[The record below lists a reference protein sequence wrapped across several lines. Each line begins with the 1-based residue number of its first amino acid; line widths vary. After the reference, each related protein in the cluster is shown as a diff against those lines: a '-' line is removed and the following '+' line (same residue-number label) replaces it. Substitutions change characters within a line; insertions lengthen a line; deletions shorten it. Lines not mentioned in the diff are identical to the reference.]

1 MSEKEDILKKKMET
15 KGSLRRPRGHI
26 PGPRTVSRIAAS
38 ILAGCMILM
47 IMTASLPLTWSIPGA
62 GVYAAETAAS
72 AAASD
77 PASDAAPGQMTSGGE
92 YDNAADKA
100 SGNAASAKTDGP
112 AADRDDTDRNDTGS
126 ANTGSD
132 DRKEDQGGA
141 DDAAAAKTD
150 QTAAD
155 PQDPEEKGGSTG
167 KASGETKNGG
177 ESEGSTQ
184 ETAAVEEGAEA
195 AEGAPQNAGGTQGN
209 AESEEK
215 TPGKDSSGS
224 GSGDSSGTGAGRGQ
238 SEEPEKS
245 GGVGRAG
252 SDAAADNKAA
262 DNAAAGS
269 TAQVLELEQVW
280 MTAREFDRA
289 YTSATNGVVPAGG
302 YIPSRATIVSKESE
316 IDYEAL
322 GIGKDVNGHPGH
334 TTPINVRDE
343 NGNTYT
349 GLCVVPDD
357 RGLATWSVLPGV
369 KIVTDAVLLKL
380 YYFTMFDSYGEN
392 LAKNRG
398 FGSSSRK
405 VAYAACHE
413 ALSMRYAEL
422 AGITYDRPNVGDN
435 LRSLINAYRSGVSS
449 KSLPDMTR
457 VHIYISGRTQSNGQ
471 WLQAYVFGF
480 IEEEEPAGI
489 VLQKV
494 SSDPD
499 MRYAYDDYYCLY
511 ETADKKSVTF
521 GVYTDKACTKKAH
534 VYTDKA
540 MTKEISVIP
549 LGMSGKSGLWNSA
562 EFYCKPGTYYLKEL
576 DTPRGY
582 ILHKDPFGPYT
593 VGEGKGL
600 KIKAPNTPVYAHAGI
615 IKKDAETAQAL
626 EGAEYGLYGDLEDA
640 RNEEKPSG
648 VFKTGKD
655 GRSNLLE
662 VLAGKI
668 YYVREISAPA
678 GYKKDTRIYKLNTA
692 QSLTVPVWT
701 EFTDQQEPGKVRVK
715 KSSSDPGA
723 DTGDDQGLYSL
734 AGAVYTLYDAD
745 GEIAG
750 TLETGKD
757 GMSDYLSVPAGS
769 YTLKETE
776 PSPGFALDIETHDV
790 KVTGGGETTVESTEP
805 VRKAKILVRK
815 VSSEEKEEKEPDTLP
830 VSGAVYSLY
839 NSEEDAKEGR
849 SSAGTFVIGKD
860 GTSNKIEVLA
870 GKTYYVKET
879 KTPEGY
885 LPDRKIHSAKVDSL
899 TEIVTVQSQ
908 DQLIFGGV
916 KVCKQDLETKEP
928 AALGGATLQGTI
940 IKIYNDGD
948 FSVYADG
955 KKVLPGAEALTLTT
969 GADGTASTSAHAL
982 SYGTYRAQETTA
994 PEGYTKKG
1002 AKAVSFQVQKNGE
1015 ITDLSA
1021 SGDTSIRDRV
1031 IRGDFSLSKI
1041 NGYTQKRM
1049 AGVTFEVTA
1058 YDRDGKELEKHRFTT
1073 DENGYFESTAAWAAE
1088 HMDKNARQGGSAQQ
1102 AENTNA
1108 AQQTENTD
1116 QAHQAENTNQ
1126 AQQTENTDPAQEE
1139 ENGRL
1144 WFGVGTK
1151 PDDSLGALPFGS
1163 YHIREIEGKNN
1174 RGMKMFSDDFSINE
1188 DGAMLSLGEIRNI
1201 LKPVLE
1207 TELLDENGD
1216 HFADQQGM
1224 VTLTDNVTYDGMDDY
1239 IGKEVTFHG
1248 VIYVKETGKPLQI
1261 DQKIVECAETRKILS
1276 HSGSVQLRFT
1286 FDASKAQGR
1295 TLVCYEYASE
1305 AVSSSG
1311 ESQTGN
1317 PGTEPSE
1324 SIDGNSFHDSTNG
1337 GRDII
1342 RHTDLEDEA
1351 QTVHLVLIETD
1362 AEDQLTGMHIG
1373 QARDGAVTVD
1383 HVTCKGLIP
1392 GQNYLVTGFLV
1403 DKADGKAL
1411 KDADGAEVTAKASF
1425 TAQKSEEIV
1434 DLTFTYDASL
1444 LEGTTV
1450 VAFERL
1456 YLKGDGTPGSPQE
1469 DSPQNPGSDSPE
1481 NPDHD
1486 KPGRPDED
1494 EPDGDTP
1501 IAVHEDPDDED
1512 QSIHYPRIRTNADAA
1527 RGQIRR
1533 QEGSPDGT
1541 SPDEAVLADKTGRMT
1556 KTVTADGKL
1565 VVRDRVTWENLL
1577 PGRTYR
1583 LQGVLMDKNSGE
1595 AFSINGQN
1603 VTARAV
1609 FTPETRDGQTWLYFG
1624 FDAAGLFKDTRSE
1637 EAGDKADA
1645 KAEKEALQ
1653 TLRLVAFEEL
1663 YISSEE
1669 KAGEEKSGEASTQDD
1684 SEVKPG
1690 EDPSSKPDNTGEESK
1705 EGDDKQEGGEDG
1717 EKKEYLLAE
1726 HKDLE
1731 DPAQTVALKEPEE
1744 PQEPDK
1750 PLTPEKPEKPEKPVE
1765 PEKPVN
1771 PEKPEKVRRKSVK
1784 PASPVPVRS
1793 GSAVKTGDDTNPA
1806 VYLIPAL
1813 LSALAIAGILLAK
1826 YKKKADRK

>member
-47 IMTASLPLTWSIPGA
+47 IMTASLPLTWSIPEA

-77 PASDAAPGQMTSGGE
+77 PASDAAPGQMTSGGGS
-92 YDNAADKA
+92 DNAADKA

-112 AADRDDTDRNDTGS
+112 AADRDDADRNDTGN

-132 DRKEDQGGA
+132 DSKEDQDGA

-155 PQDPEEKGGSTG
+155 PQETEEKGGSTG

-195 AEGAPQNAGGTQGN
+195 AEGAPQDAGGTQRN

-238 SEEPEKS
+238 SAEPEKS

-262 DNAAAGS
+262 DNAADDAAAGS

-969 GADGTASTSAHAL
+969 GADGTASTSEHAL

-1088 HMDKNARQGGSAQQ
+1088 HMDKNARQGGSEQQ
-1102 AENTNA
+1102 TENTNA

-1116 QAHQAENTNQ
+1116 QTQQA
-1126 AQQTENTDPAQEE
+1126 ENTDPAQQEQEE
-1139 ENGRL
+1139 GTGRL

-1188 DGAMLSLGEIRNI
+1188 DGVMLSLGEIRNI

-1337 GRDII
+1337 GRDIV

-1425 TAQKSEEIV
+1425 TAQKSEEVV

-1469 DSPQNPGSDSPE
+1469 DGPQNPGSDTPE

-1512 QSIHYPRIRTNADAA
+1512 QSVHYPLIRTHAAAAAAASADYT
-1527 RGQIRR
+1527 Q
-1533 QEGSPDGT
+1533 DGT
-1541 SPDEAVLADKTGRMT
+1541 TDTSDQTAEEMT
-1556 KTVTADGKL
+1556 KTVTADGK
-1565 VVRDRVTWENLL
+1565 VIVRDHVTWKNLI
-1577 PGRTYR
+1577 PGRTYL
-1583 LQGVLMDKNSGE
+1583 LQGTLMRKDSGKPLAIGGEE
-1595 AFSINGQN
+1595 AA
-1603 VTARAV
+1603 ARAQ
-1609 FTPETRDGQTWLYFG
+1609 FKPAEKDGETTLDFF
-1624 FDAAGLFKDTRSE
+1624 FDASGLFRDKEKREDGS
-1637 EAGDKADA
+1637 AG
-1645 KAEKEALQ
+1645 EQLQ
-1653 TLRLVAFEEL
+1653 IVAFEEL
-1663 YISSEE
+1663 YIS
-1669 KAGEEKSGEASTQDD
+1669 AIEASSD
-1684 SEVKPG
+1684 G
-1690 EDPSSKPDNTGEESK
+1690 SSADGDGKEKTDQEE
-1705 EGDDKQEGGEDG
+1705 
-1717 EKKEYLLAE
+1717 KEYLIAE
-1726 HKDLE
+1726 HKDLN
-1731 DPAQTVALKEPEE
+1731 DPAQTVLLA
-1744 PQEPDK
+1744 
-1750 PLTPEKPEKPEKPVE
+1750 E
-1765 PEKPVN
+1765 PEKPDT
-1771 PEKPEKVRRKSVK
+1771 PEEPEETPQIPDKPGTVK
-1784 PASPVPVRS
+1784 HPEQPVEPDTTKTASAKKNVTPASPETVRS
-1793 GSAVKTGDDTNPA
+1793 GSPVRTGDDTNIA

-1813 LSALAIAGILLAK
+1813 LAAIASAGILIAK
-1826 YKKKADRK
+1826 RRGKKH